1 MKQSHYTTLIA
12 LFVVVNLFSQSHTIY
27 NEDFKDNYYE
37 DYSIIMKGVNP
48 YDANM
53 MDEFSVNT
61 FHRIM
66 KASNTILSPSYVVRR
81 CYFLVNGKK
90 LAN

>member
-1 MKQSHYTTLIA
+1 MNTLNNITEMNLTQREINIIA
-12 LFVVVNLFSQSHTIY
+12 F
-27 NEDFKDNYYE
+27 EAE
-37 DYSIIMKGVNP
+37 GVNP

-53 MDEFSVNT
+53 MNEFSVNT

-66 KASNTILSPSYVVRR
+66 KASTTILSPSYVVRR